1 MIFLKIVNSIKRLLG
16 AVAQLGERLDGIQK
30 VVGSIP
36 SSSTNYK
43 ILCLIFF
50 SLITKNVFAETVE
63 SHKLLIPGETFRND
77 NHKKNEIK
85 NYLAAGISYEKYRQ
99 KKCYKKAFVI
109 FQNSKLC
116 THDPHLCAQD
126 YAVDE
131 IFYFQRYK
139 KLLNKIS
146 DVCAQG
152 YPLDWTDQK
161 VITGNLKKDVDEF
174 LVFLKSKKKTDYD
187 ASPEKILA
195 AQRTKQQ
202 EKIKKRQTQTG
213 AHGAIP
219 APKDDNIG
227 SKVEKLNP
235 VPVDP
240 VAINNIEESKQNE
253 NKKTQ
258 VNKKELE
265 LLKKQVEE
273 LKKAE
278 KKKQQEIEKLKKSEI
293 KKRKE
298 LEAARKAD
306 EKKEKEL
313 RNITTKVET
322 KDMELQKTKKA
333 DEEKRK
339 QLEIAKKQLNYVKKE
354 LESIKT
360 EEVDNLKKELD
371 EMTRGDD
378 IECVGKV
385 EFQMECVETNAQGKR
400 HYYELKKIGSFIC
413 SKLKITENDY
423 SDGSYRKIYGDVIE
437 SDAKKGRFIVSEY
450 GSTGENK
457 EKKIYDFNQKQKFLD
472 IDDPF
477 SFEKCE

>member
-1 MIFLKIVNSIKRLLG
+1 
-16 AVAQLGERLDGIQK
+16 
-30 VVGSIP
+30 
-36 SSSTNYK
+36 
-43 ILCLIFF
+43 LIFF
-50 SLITKNVFAETVE
+50 SLITKNVFAESVE
-63 SHKLLIPGETFRND
+63 AHKLLIPGESFRND
-77 NHKKNEIK
+77 NHKKNEIS
-85 NYLAAGISYEKYRQ
+85 NYLGSGISYEEWRQ

-131 IFYFQRYK
+131 IFYFARYK
-139 KLLNKIS
+139 RLLNQIS

-161 VITGNLKKDVDEF
+161 VITGNLKKDVDDF
-174 LVFLKSKKKTDYD
+174 IVFLKSKKKTDYD
-187 ASPEKILA
+187 TSPEKILA
-195 AQRTKQQ
+195 AQRTNQQ

-219 APKDDNIG
+219 APKDDDTG
-227 SKVEKLNP
+227 PKVKKLNA
-235 VPVDP
+235 VPLDP
-240 VAINNIEESKQNE
+240 VAVKNIEESKQNE
-253 NKKTQ
+253 NKKPQ

-265 LLKKQVEE
+265 RLKKQVED

-278 KKKQQEIEKLKKSEI
+278 KKKQQEIERLKKSET

-298 LEAARKAD
+298 LEEAKKAEKKRLKELDDAKRAEKKRLKELEEARRAD
-306 EKKEKEL
+306 ETRQKEL

-322 KDMELQKTKKA
+322 RDMELEKTKKA
-333 DEEKRK
+333 EEEKRR

-354 LESIKT
+354 LESIQT
-360 EEVDNLKKELD
+360 EEADNLKKELD

-385 EFQMECVETNAQGKR
+385 EFQMECVEKNAQGKR
-400 HYYELKKIGSFIC
+400 YYYELKKIGNFIC
-413 SKLKITENDY
+413 SKSKIAENNY
-423 SDGSYRKIYGDVIE
+423 SGNSYRKVFGEVVE
-437 SDAKKGRFIVSEY
+437 SDAKMGRFIVSEY
-450 GSTGENK
+450 GSTGESK
-457 EKKIYDFNQKQKFLD
+457 EKIIYDFNQKQKFMN

-477 SFEKCE
+477 SFEKCN